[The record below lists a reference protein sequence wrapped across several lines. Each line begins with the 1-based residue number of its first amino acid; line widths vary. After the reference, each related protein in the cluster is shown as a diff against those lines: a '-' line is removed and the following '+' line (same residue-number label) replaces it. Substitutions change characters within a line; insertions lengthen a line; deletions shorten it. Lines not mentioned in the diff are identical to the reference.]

1 MQNVGGSYNN
11 KNATEEN
18 FKRTFKKTILKL
30 RNHFGLL
37 EKYGFNKQQ
46 QSGYTLKIENLI
58 LSKVNL
64 IKKKKKKLHFW
75 VVKQIYLAISG
86 VINPTNL
93 A

>member
-1 MQNVGGSYNN
+1 MLYKGPFQ
-11 KNATEEN
+11 KI
-18 FKRTFKKTILKL
+18 FKKIHFHGNKY
-30 RNHFGLL
+30 FGLL

-46 QSGYTLKIENLI
+46 QSGYALKIENLI

-86 VINPTNL
+86 VL
-93 A
+93 